1 MAYDEAILQAFREHE
16 TALKFQE
23 WIYRQGG
30 PVEAQS
36 AARHLATQVV
46 LRARKDLDDLI
57 VAAVV
62 DEQMR
67 IPRAVEVTK

>member
-1 MAYDEAILQAFREHE
+1 MAYDQAILDAFTAHQ

-23 WIYRQGG
+23 WIYQQGG
-30 PVEAQS
+30 DVEAKS
-36 AARHLATQVV
+36 AARYMATQVV
-46 LRARKDLDDLI
+46 LRVRKDLDDLI

-67 IPRAVEVTK
+67 KGG